1 MLVKFTNTSGMS
13 VTMYEKDAKPF
24 IINMGTSGAIPSA
37 IRPEDLPQALKYLQ
51 AALKQTQQSQKS
63 DEDEE
68 EKGVSPNAR
77 AYPLIELIKQSI
89 KDNKAVMWEF
99 SDGVL

>member
-13 VTMYEKDAKPF
+13 VTMYEKDAKPL
-24 IINMGTSGAIPSA
+24 ILNMGTSGTIPSA
-37 IRPEDLPQALKYLQ
+37 IRPEDLSQALDTLQ
-51 AALKQTQQSQKS
+51 KALKQAQPTPEAN
-63 DEDEE
+63 EDEE

-89 KDNKAVMWEF
+89 KDNKAVMWEY